1 MDQLIKVLRY
11 CLGTEIDEK
20 NAVRL
25 LQLSPSDW
33 DRVIEQSA
41 WHGVLP
47 LLYQSAKAL
56 GSGISI
62 ADSVM
67 QKLRDEYLS
76 SALENLRRYQQ
87 LSEVLRAFQNDGIP
101 VIALKGT
108 HLAEFVYRNI
118 ALRPMSDI
126 DLLVKKEDLPRVEE
140 ELFGLGYR
148 YGPFAYKNKSWIA
161 ERAGDFAYVP
171 LKNGAV
177 VEIHWSIGRPTSPF
191 NIDTE
196 GLWER
201 SHPITIN
208 GISVSLLS
216 PEDLLLHLCLHTA
229 YRNAFVTGLLHFC
242 DIAKV
247 IQHYQDELE
256 WEKLRCRIS
265 QWGVAKPVYLT
276 LHLVRELLQAAVS
289 DEFLDKIR
297 PHDFDREMITW
308 AREQIFNY
316 KSAPRAVSPKLI
328 KLWGSKGLKDKANL
342 LLEALLIIKNVFLSK
357 EYIAHNYSVPQNSL
371 RVYLYYVVS
380 LKDVLLRYGGSAWR
394 LLRRDEEMVALAK
407 RENAIRDWLE
417 SA

>member
-1 MDQLIKVLRY
+1 MDQLIKLLRY
-11 CLGTEIDEK
+11 CLGTWTDGK
-20 NAVRL
+20 NAAGL

-41 WHGVLP
+41 WHGALP
-47 LLYQSAKAL
+47 MLYQSAKAL
-56 GSGISI
+56 GPSISI
-62 ADSVM
+62 ADSVL
-67 QKLRDEYLS
+67 QKLRDEYLR

-87 LSEVLRAFQNDGIP
+87 LSELLRAFQNDGIP
-101 VIALKGT
+101 VIALKGV
-108 HLAEFVYRNI
+108 HLAEVVYRNI

-140 ELFGLGYR
+140 EMFRLGYR
-148 YGPFAYKNKSWIA
+148 YGPFAYTNKSWLA
-161 ERAGDFAYVP
+161 ERAGNFAYVP
-171 LKNGAV
+171 ANKGVL
-177 VEIHWSIGRPTSPF
+177 VEIHWSIGRPISPF

-208 GISVSLLS
+208 GIPVSVLS

-229 YRNAFVTGLLHFC
+229 FRNAFVTGLLHFC

-247 IQHYQDELE
+247 IQHYQDKLE
-256 WEKLRCRIS
+256 WKQLRCRIS
-265 QWGVAKPVYLT
+265 QWGVARPVYLT
-276 LHLVRELLQAAVS
+276 LHLARELLRSAVP

-297 PHDFDREMITW
+297 PQDFDRKMITW

-316 KSAPRAVSPKLI
+316 KIAPQAVSPKLI
-328 KLWGSKGLKDKANL
+328 KLWGSQRLKDKASL
-342 LLEALLIIKNVFLSK
+342 LLEALLILKNVFLSK
-357 EYIAHNYSVPQNSL
+357 EYIAYNYFVPPNSL

-394 LLRRDEEMVALAK
+394 LLRRDEEMVTLAK
-407 RENAIRDWLE
+407 RENAIRNWLE
-417 SA
+417 SS